1 MTDTDFDFDF
11 DVDGGKPS
19 SGARDR
25 DSSGNGSRERDPF
38 DALGDLNDLG
48 KDEFAEEDR
57 EDEGGGGVL
66 GLGRRFRP
74 RADRERAPG
83 TERSGSGNGDSANG
97 APPLAYRDGEEDPLP
112 PRATPKPSRT
122 PKPAREP
129 RPEREHRTPAPAD
142 DDWLSLADDKLAD
155 DDLDSIAAPDDGPAG
170 PRTPREGRNL
180 ARAAR
185 RRATG
190 KSTSFDAVPAR
201 ERRRG
206 RRRLAAAPEQ
216 DFESVLESQPQ
227 KSGIAKRGSAVVY
240 GLRGLL
246 DHGRERVR
254 GAGDRISHLREHVP
268 GRTAK
273 TAPGGNG
280 AAPPR
285 LPKRI
290 GSRRPRRPKPGQV
303 KKLRLAVIIVGLGIL
318 ALISTLFGMVV
329 SVAGDIPQL
338 ENKEQY
344 AKAKNSE
351 VFDSEGRRFGTLLSN
366 SQRILVES
374 EDISPYIKSA
384 VVAIEDQ
391 RFYEHRGVDY
401 LGILRAAR
409 EAFIPGGSTQG
420 ASTITQQFVKNAL
433 EAQSSRTYFQKLRE
447 ASYAYHL
454 ERQWDKDKILTQY
467 LNTIYFGEGAYGI
480 EAAARTYFGFRYP
493 GCGEGGAD
501 PCAAQVAPE
510 EAAML
515 AGIISSPSAY
525 SPRANPNDA
534 GERRN
539 LVLQKMN
546 EQNVLSDEEYELA
559 ARQALPASSEIQ
571 KPEVDSLA
579 PYFSEWLR
587 QQLVD
592 KYGPGRAFGGGLDVR
607 TTLDLDMQEAAQ
619 SAAYNTLAGIEPTA
633 SVVVI
638 DNETGGVKAMVGG
651 NDFEKEPFNLATNGH
666 RQPGSSF
673 KPFTLITAFQNGF
686 GPTSTFPS
694 APQTFTVP
702 NSGGKEFFEVKNYDD
717 IYYGASDLATAT
729 VHSDNSIFAQLGFGS
744 NGLGRK
750 GPQKVGETAER
761 MGIAGSSFDTNPAMI
776 LGGIDPGVTP
786 LEMAYAFST
795 IARDG
800 MRVGGE
806 LDSSVGPNNSL
817 GDLSPTGITE
827 VALPDGEVLDG
838 GKDYNQKEMRAIPES
853 VASSVRSIL
862 RSNVVGG
869 TGELAQTGSDD
880 AWGKTGTTDNN
891 GDAWFCGG
899 TEHFTACVWVGHAQ
913 TNTPMETEYAG
924 GPVDGGTFPAIIW
937 SQVMQAVESIYEEH
951 EDSKDDGDGDD
962 GDSDG
967 SSSYVAPSGGG
978 GYDSGG
984 GGGGGGGGGANTAP
998 APAPAPAAPA
1008 PSGGGGTG
1016 GTGL

>member
-1 MTDTDFDFDF
+1 M
-11 DVDGGKPS
+11 
-19 SGARDR
+19 
-25 DSSGNGSRERDPF
+25 
-38 DALGDLNDLG
+38 
-48 KDEFAEEDR
+48 
-57 EDEGGGGVL
+57 L

-74 RADRERAPG
+74 RRNGADREQPPG
-83 TERSGSGNGDSANG
+83 AERSGSGNGDSANG
-97 APPLAYRDGEEDPLP
+97 APPLVYRDGEEGPLP

-129 RPEREHRTPAPAD
+129 DPEREPRTPAPSD
-142 DDWLSLADDKLAD
+142 DDWFSLADDNLAD
-155 DDLDSIAAPDDGPAG
+155 GDLDSIAAPDDGPAG

-180 ARAAR
+180 AREAR

-201 ERRRG
+201 RAPA
-206 RRRLAAAPEQ
+206 RRRLAPAPEQ

-268 GRTAK
+268 GRAAK

-318 ALISTLFGMVV
+318 ALVSTVFGMMV

-374 EDISPYIKSA
+374 EDISPYIKQA

-401 LGILRAAR
+401 QGIGRAALA
-409 EAFIPGGSTQG
+409 AFIPGGSTQG

-447 ASYAYHL
+447 AAYAYHL

-501 PCAAQVAPE
+501 PCAAELAPE

-546 EQNVLSDEEYELA
+546 EQNVLSDEEYEEA
-559 ARQALPASSEIQ
+559 ARQALPASSEIE

-686 GPTSTFPS
+686 GPSSTFPS

-702 NSGGKEFFEVKNYDD
+702 ELRGQGVLRGEELRRHLLRRLGPGDRDRPLRQLDLRPAGLRLQRARPQGPPEGRRDGGANGDRRQQLRHQPRDD
-717 IYYGASDLATAT
+717 PRRYRPRR
-729 VHSDNSIFAQLGFGS
+729 H
-744 NGLGRK
+744 
-750 GPQKVGETAER
+750 P
-761 MGIAGSSFDTNPAMI
+761 
-776 LGGIDPGVTP
+776 
-786 LEMAYAFST
+786 
-795 IARDG
+795 ARDG
-800 MRVGGE
+800 LRVQH
-806 LDSSVGPNNSL
+806 DRPRRH
-817 GDLSPTGITE
+817 
-827 VALPDGEVLDG
+827 ARRW
-838 GKDYNQKEMRAIPES
+838 RA
-853 VASSVRSIL
+853 RLQL
-862 RSNVVGG
+862 RPQQ
-869 TGELAQTGSDD
+869 L
-880 AWGKTGTTDNN
+880 
-891 GDAWFCGG
+891 
-899 TEHFTACVWVGHAQ
+899 
-913 TNTPMETEYAG
+913 AG
-924 GPVDGGTFPAIIW
+924 GPVP
-937 SQVMQAVESIYEEH
+937 H
-951 EDSKDDGDGDD
+951 RHHR
-962 GDSDG
+962 
-967 SSSYVAPSGGG
+967 
-978 GYDSGG
+978 
-984 GGGGGGGGGANTAP
+984 GGAARRRGARRRQGLQPEGDARDPRERRRAATARSC
-998 APAPAPAAPA
+998 AATSSAAPA
-1008 PSGGGGTG
+1008 SWPRPAATTPGARREPPTTTATPGSAAAPSTSPPASGSGTPRPTPRWRPSTPEG
-1016 GTGL
+1016 RWTAVPSRRSSGAR